1 MEQIY
6 AGKAEKSNPV
16 DQPGADRIDSTDRVA
31 RQL

>member
-1 MEQIY
+1 MQEKQ
-6 AGKAEKSNPV
+6 KKSNPV

>member
-1 MEQIY
+1 MQEKQ
-6 AGKAEKSNPV
+6 EKSNPV